1 MIPLIIRLIS
11 PFFLLFFI
19 TACNLVFVTDKAVVE
34 KAIALQINL
43 SQEQITQQFR
53 QNSTP
58 PPLKINRV
66 VITDVESLKLQ
77 NLPTF
82 RVMGTY
88 DFTLEYPRKE
98 IRHKQNPY
106 QVYLQQQKEGKTWR
120 LLRPQKK
127 PGDNETQW
135 FSYLIE

>member
-1 MIPLIIRLIS
+1 MIKLIRLIS
-11 PFFLLFFI
+11 TFFLIFII
-19 TACNLVFVTDKAVVE
+19 TACNLVVVTNKDLVE

-53 QNSTP
+53 QKSTP

-66 VITDVESLKLQ
+66 VITDVESLKLED
-77 NLPTF
+77 LPTF
-82 RVMGTY
+82 RVRGSY
-88 DFTLEYPRKE
+88 DFTLEYPQGE
-98 IRHKQNPY
+98 VIHKQNPY

-120 LLRPQKK
+120 LLRRQKNQ
-127 PGDNETQW
+127 GTNETQW

>member
-1 MIPLIIRLIS
+1 MFLPIRLTFL
-11 PFFLLFFI
+11 FFLIFFI
-19 TACNLVFVTDKAVVE
+19 TACNLVFVTDKALVE

-53 QNSTP
+53 QKSQ

-88 DFTLEYPRKE
+88 DFTLEYPQRQ
-98 IRHKQNPY
+98 ILHKQNPY

-127 PGDNETQW
+127 LGDNETQW

>member
-1 MIPLIIRLIS
+1 MIQLIRLIS
-11 PFFLLFFI
+11 TFFLIFVI
-19 TACNLVFVTDKAVVE
+19 TACNLVVVTNKDLVE

-53 QNSTP
+53 QKSTP
-58 PPLKINRV
+58 PSRKINRV
-66 VITDVESLKLQ
+66 VIIDVESLKLQ

-82 RVMGTY
+82 RVRGTY
-88 DFTLEYPRKE
+88 DFTLEYPQGEVIHKE
-98 IRHKQNPY
+98 NPY

-127 PGDNETQW
+127 QWTNETQW

>member
-1 MIPLIIRLIS
+1 MFLPIRLTFL
-11 PFFLLFFI
+11 FFLIFFI
-19 TACNLVFVTDKAVVE
+19 TACNLVFVTDKALVE

-53 QNSTP
+53 QKSP

-88 DFTLEYPRKE
+88 DFTLEYPQRQ
-98 IRHKQNPY
+98 ILHKQNPY

-120 LLRPQKK
+120 LLRRQKK

-135 FSYLIE
+135 FTYLIE

>member
-1 MIPLIIRLIS
+1 MIKLIRLIS
-11 PFFLLFFI
+11 TLFLIFLT
-19 TACNLVFVTDKAVVE
+19 TACNLVLVTNKDLVE

-53 QNSTP
+53 QKST

-66 VITDVESLKLQ
+66 VITDVESLKLED
-77 NLPTF
+77 LPTF
-82 RVMGTY
+82 RVRGSY
-88 DFTLEYPRKE
+88 DFTLEYPQRE
-98 IRHKQNPY
+98 VIHKQNPY

-120 LLRPQKK
+120 LLRPQKNQ
-127 PGDNETQW
+127 GTNETQW